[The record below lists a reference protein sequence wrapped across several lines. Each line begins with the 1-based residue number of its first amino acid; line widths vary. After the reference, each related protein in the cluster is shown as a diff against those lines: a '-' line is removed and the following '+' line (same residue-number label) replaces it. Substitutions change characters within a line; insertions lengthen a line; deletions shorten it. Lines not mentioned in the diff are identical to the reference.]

1 MDSWVGFSHSRNFKL
16 LSGTTPSGAAMTK
29 KNTNP
34 TGAVCTRQSS
44 IAHSASSRI
53 TFILVALLLFPTVVF
68 GYPFHLTWSD
78 VNADEDG
85 TIIYR
90 EISGVF
96 HEVGF
101 VGPNV
106 TSFTDD
112 PPGADGDIFCWT
124 VRAFREGDIS
134 GSSNETCAKVPA
146 PSKSGERRA
155 QRQ

>member
-1 MDSWVGFSHSRNFKL
+1 
-16 LSGTTPSGAAMTK
+16 
-29 KNTNP
+29 
-34 TGAVCTRQSS
+34 
-44 IAHSASSRI
+44 
-53 TFILVALLLFPTVVF
+53 VALLLFSTVAF

-90 EISGVF
+90 EISGVL

-101 VGPNV
+101 VGANV

-112 PPGADGDIFCWT
+112 PPGAEGDTFCWT

-134 GSSNETCAKVPA
+134 GSSNETCASVPLS
-146 PSKSGERRA
+146 SKPGQRRS
-155 QRQ
+155 QRE

>member
-1 MDSWVGFSHSRNFKL
+1 MS
-16 LSGTTPSGAAMTK
+16 K

-34 TGAVCTRQSS
+34 TTMAGARQSS
-44 IAHSASSRI
+44 IAHSASSRRILARTI
-53 TFILVALLLFPTVVF
+53 TAVVVASLISPTVVS
-68 GYPFHLTWSD
+68 GYPFQLTWTD
-78 VNADEDG
+78 INADEDG

-112 PPGADGDIFCWT
+112 PPGADGDTFCWT

-134 GSSNETCAKVPA
+134 GSSNETCATVPTTSVNLR
-146 PSKSGERRA
+146 PPKPGQPKG
-155 QRQ
+155 QR

>member
-1 MDSWVGFSHSRNFKL
+1 
-16 LSGTTPSGAAMTK
+16 MTN

-34 TGAVCTRQSS
+34 TDMACARQFS
-44 IAHSASSRI
+44 IAHSTSSRRI
-53 TFILVALLLFPTVVF
+53 FAGKTQSIIMALLLFPTMAF
-68 GYPFHLTWSD
+68 SYPFHLNWTD
-78 VNADEDG
+78 INADEDG
-85 TIIYR
+85 TVVYR

-112 PPGADGDIFCWT
+112 PPGADGDTFCWT

-134 GSSNETCAKVPA
+134 GSSNETCATVPTTSG
-146 PSKSGERRA
+146 PSKPG
-155 QRQ
+155 QRKGQTR